1 MAGDIHNA
9 LLSGIGYNLK
19 MRFNQIKVQIVLW
32 FDFLIL
38 IFVNVFFKIN
48 LKTEK
53 AVFNE
58 WLGTFQLMI
67 CAHFIFRVL
76 NYDFNFNKKGLFISK
91 TLVLNLLFYC

>member
-1 MAGDIHNA
+1 VAGDIHNA

-58 WLGTFQLMI
+58 
-67 CAHFIFRVL
+67 
-76 NYDFNFNKKGLFISK
+76 
-91 TLVLNLLFYC
+91 